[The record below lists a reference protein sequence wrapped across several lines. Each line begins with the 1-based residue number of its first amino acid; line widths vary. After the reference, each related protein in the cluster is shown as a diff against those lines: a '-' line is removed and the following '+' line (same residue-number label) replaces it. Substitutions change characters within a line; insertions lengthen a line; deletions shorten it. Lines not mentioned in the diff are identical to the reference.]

1 MVGLKSRVIAVQ
13 LVATV
18 WKIAGVQAG
27 VNVMNVI
34 SNVTATVCKYGCGYL
49 YKDWYGELVCPIC
62 GYNVYEEDNVK
73 RNRGDEPFRLYRLR
87 N

>member
-1 MVGLKSRVIAVQ
+1 VVRSAVY
-13 LVATV
+13 V
-18 WKIAGVQAG
+18 WKIVKEQVG
-27 VNVMNVI
+27 VNVSSAI
-34 SNVTATVCKYGCGYL
+34 IGATVSVCKYGCGYL